1 MTNFGT
7 VTDLYLVSPDGTTIL
22 YMKAERIAMTI
33 VRSPI
38 VTEVASNFMITVE
51 IGKQKREFT
60 IDGYFTT
67 DQTNTAKAV
76 FEQFENASINWWSL
90 AGAGG
95 DTANPPTSGPT
106 GKTGVSVLVWGLKS
120 DGVTFKRYDVVILNF
135 QLTDAPMDFG
145 SDQNK
150 YRFTMTLIESGNS
163 SNNLSTSG

>member
-1 MTNFGT
+1 MTSFGT
-7 VTDLYLVSPDGTTIL
+7 ATDLYLIAPDGSTTL

-67 DQTNTAKAV
+67 DQTNNAKAV
-76 FEQFENASINWWSL
+76 FEQFENAAINWWSL
-90 AGAGG
+90 AGGGG
-95 DTANPPTSGPT
+95 DGANPPTSGPT
-106 GKTGVSVLVWGLKS
+106 GKTGVGVLVWGLKA
-120 DGVTFKRYDVVILNF
+120 DAVTFKRYDVVILNF
-135 QLTDAPMDFG
+135 QLTDSPMDFG

-150 YRFTMTLIESGNS
+150 YRFTLTLIESGNS